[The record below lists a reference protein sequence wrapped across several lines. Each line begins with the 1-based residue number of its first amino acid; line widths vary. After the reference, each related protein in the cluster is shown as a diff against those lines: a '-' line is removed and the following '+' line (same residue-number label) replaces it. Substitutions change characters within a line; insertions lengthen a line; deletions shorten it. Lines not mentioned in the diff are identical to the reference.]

1 MQQIGKTIA
10 EVKRSSSQCLDASVS
25 YYKNQEPATREQIG
39 RIIHLMSKN
48 YDKKANDFW
57 LLLMDFLLEKKW
69 SEERIRYAAFKLME
83 KVKFHTWTIAE
94 FVEMDREIER
104 FTGAEAENLP
114 PNHKPLVNAK
124 FEDRW
129 WICYK
134 EDADRLGLEY
144 KIWITENDKKQN
156 G

>member
-1 MQQIGKTIA
+1 MD
-10 EVKRSSSQCLDASVS
+10 VSS
-25 YYKNQEPATREQIG
+25 YYQRQEPATKEQIG
-39 RIIHLMSKN
+39 RILHQMSKN
-48 YDKKANDFW
+48 YNKKEDEFW
-57 LLLMDFLLEKKW
+57 QLFMEFLLNKKW
-69 SEERIRYAAFKLME
+69 SEERIRYAALKMIE

-94 FVEMDREIER
+94 FVEMDRGVER
-104 FTGAEAENLP
+104 FTGAEAEELP

-144 KIWITENDKKQN
+144 NEWITNKDKENGIRQESESL
-156 G
+156 

>member
-1 MQQIGKTIA
+1 MEAGQK
-10 EVKRSSSQCLDASVS
+10 KSSSQCWDASS
-25 YYKNQEPATREQIG
+25 YYQHQEPATREQIG
-39 RIIHLMSKN
+39 KIIHQMSKN
-48 YDKKANDFW
+48 YDKKTNDFW
-57 LLLMDFLLEKKW
+57 MLLMEYLLEKKW

-129 WICYK
+129 WICYQ

-144 KIWITENDKKQN
+144 TKWKTNSEREN